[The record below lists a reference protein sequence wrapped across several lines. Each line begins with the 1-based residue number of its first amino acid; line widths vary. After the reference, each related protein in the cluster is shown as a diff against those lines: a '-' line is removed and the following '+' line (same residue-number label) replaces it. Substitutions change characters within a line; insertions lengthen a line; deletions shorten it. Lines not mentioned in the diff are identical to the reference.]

1 MPRVYL
7 SLGSNLGDRLALLRA
22 AVQQLQAHGLA
33 LVDASPLY
41 ESEAWEDEPGQ
52 TDVER
57 RWYLNCA
64 IAVETALRPRAL
76 LDHLQAI
83 ETALGRTRTAG
94 LTPEAQRFT
103 PRTVDIDI
111 IFYGDEV
118 ISVPDDIHVPHLLA
132 AERAFVLR
140 PLADIAPEFTH
151 PTLYRSIRDLLAE
164 LADEHEVRPGGYP
177 TRWFEEPA

>member
-22 AVQQLQAHGLA
+22 AVQQLQVHGLA
-33 LVDASPLY
+33 LVGASPLY
-41 ESEAWEDEPGQ
+41 ESEAWEEEPGQ
-52 TDVER
+52 TEAER
-57 RWYLNCA
+57 HWYLNCA
-64 IAVETALRPRAL
+64 VAVDTALRPRDL

-140 PLADIAPEFTH
+140 PLADIAPELTH

-177 TRWFEEPA
+177 ARWFEEPA